1 MKKSLA
7 PFVIIILLAI
17 MAVIIYT
24 CIPKPGK
31 LNAIAGLEEPVQT
44 ELKKTD
50 ETGTS
55 FKKAGYDVKVTYLY
69 KYDVDALV
77 VSAHDYT
84 GIGLQD
90 QLSPKDLALA
100 WGKIAETNTL
110 IDYQWHQSNRF
121 VFWQVDSGDLLASVG
136 GVEGVT
142 MGCSN
147 NHIIP
152 ADSVVKSQLKKVRK
166 GDHIRLHGYLVSLEG
181 SKSNGA
187 TFTWHSS
194 TSRTDDG
201 NGACEVI
208 YTTGIEIV
216 E

>member
-7 PFVIIILLAI
+7 PFVIIALLAI
-17 MAVIIYT
+17 VAVIIYM

-31 LNAIAGLEEPVQT
+31 QNAIAGLEEPVQT

-55 FKKAGYDVKVTYLY
+55 FKKAGFDCKLTYLY

-77 VSAHDYT
+77 VSAQDYT
-84 GIGLQD
+84 GIGVQD

-100 WGKIAETNTL
+100 WGKVAETNTL
-110 IDYQWHQSNRF
+110 IDYQWDQSNRF
-121 VFWQVDSGDLLASVG
+121 VFWYVDSGDLLASVG

-142 MGCSN
+142 KCCSN

-152 ADSVVKSQLKKVRK
+152 ADSTVKSQLKKVRK
-166 GDHIRLHGYLVSLEG
+166 GDHIQLHGYLVSVEG
-181 SKSNGA
+181 SKSSGE
-187 TFTWHSS
+187 TFTWNSS

-208 YTTGIEIV
+208 YTTSISILE
-216 E
+216 